1 MKNTGNTGNKGAE
14 TMIEAR
20 LEWTTPVYGHGLVV
34 AVAIVTFNGEILF
47 DSKTY
52 TGTEEINEVAHRV
65 ADAASKVAK
74 AMGGSG
80 IVHRDDSIWTGNA
93 VANAVEYFGAEAQ
106 TVVR

>member
-1 MKNTGNTGNKGAE
+1 
-14 TMIEAR
+14 MIETR

-34 AVAIVTFNGEILF
+34 VVATVTFNGETLF
-47 DSKTY
+47 DSATY
-52 TGTEEINEVAHRV
+52 EGTEEVNEVAFRV
-65 ADAASKVAK
+65 AEAASKVAK

-80 IVHRDDSIWTGNA
+80 RIHRDDSIWTGNA